1 MKKYIENKKKYLL
14 NIEHLINMILIL
26 IFILMRVLNDLELK
40 ANEEK
45 KESYNEHIAAYLNK
59 Q

>member
-1 MKKYIENKKKYLL
+1 
-14 NIEHLINMILIL
+14 MI
-26 IFILMRVLNDLELK
+26 VLDDLELK

-45 KESYNEHIAAYLNK
+45 KESYNEHIATYLNK